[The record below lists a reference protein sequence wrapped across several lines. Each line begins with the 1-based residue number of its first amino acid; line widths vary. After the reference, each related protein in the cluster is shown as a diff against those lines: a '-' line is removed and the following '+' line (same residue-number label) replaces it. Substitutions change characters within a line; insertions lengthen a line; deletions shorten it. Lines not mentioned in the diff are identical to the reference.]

1 MSFVVDYGYTSFNK
15 FGEELCGDNV
25 AVTKKGD
32 YTTLVL
38 ADGLGSGV
46 RANILSTLT
55 SKILTT
61 MVSNDIPIEDCVETI
76 VETLPVLKNRGVAY
90 STFSVVHLN
99 NKGKGF
105 LFEFDNPRYI
115 LIRNGKYVE
124 LESKIM
130 SILDKKIYVTELEL
144 LKDDFIVLMSDG
156 VPMAGAGVTL
166 NYGWQREDIISYL
179 EENVQSCMS
188 ARCVANILASASE
201 DLYLHEPHDD
211 TTVAA
216 VKFKE
221 HVVASVLIGPP
232 ARIEDENRWMMDFF
246 ACDGYK
252 IVCGGTTSKIVAAH
266 LGETLRMEN
275 NSSDKEVPPIG
286 YIKGV
291 DLVTEGVLT
300 LSKLL
305 ELVKIYVRNDSNIPK
320 TFNNND
326 GASLLADYLLEKSTT
341 IRFLV
346 GKAMNDAYDSL
357 EFDGMLKFKLVE
369 ELATILRSIG
379 KIVTIKYY

>member
-61 MVSNDIPIEDCVETI
+61 MVSNDIPIEDCIETI

-99 NKGKGF
+99 SKGKGF

-115 LIRNGKYVE
+115 LIRNGKYIE

-130 SILDKKIYVTELEL
+130 SILDKKIYVTELSL

-156 VPMAGAGVTL
+156 VPMAGAGITL

-179 EENVQSCMS
+179 EEKVQNCMS

-201 DLYLHEPHDD
+201 DLYLHEPYDD

-221 HVVASVLIGPP
+221 EVIVSVLVGPP
-232 ARIEDENRWMMDFF
+232 ARIEDESRYMMDFF
-246 ACDGYK
+246 GCDGYK

-275 NSSDKEVPPIG
+275 SSSDKEVPPIG

-305 ELVKIYVRNDSNIPK
+305 ELAKTYVRIDSNIPK
-320 TFNNND
+320 TFNKKD
-326 GASLLADYLLEKSTT
+326 GASLLADYLLEKATT
-341 IRFLV
+341 VHFLV
-346 GKAMNDAYDSL
+346 GQAINDAYKSL
-357 EFDGMLKFKLVE
+357 QIDGMLKFKLVE
-369 ELATILRSIG
+369 ELASTLRNIG
-379 KIVTIKYY
+379 KTVTIKYY